1 MEYHVLIPTDFSDN
15 AWNAAVYAMKL
26 LNTEDCT
33 FYFLNAV
40 NAKISA
46 MSNMSK
52 KFNEVLSENA
62 LKELRDLKE
71 MAEAA
76 HTNAKHQF
84 EIVFSTEGINDA
96 INASIKKYNI
106 NLVVMGTKGATG
118 AKEIFF
124 GSNTVS
130 MIFRMS
136 LCPMMVI
143 PENYHFHIPKQI
155 AFPTNYMR
163 PYRAEDLQP
172 LFTMAQLFGTRIRVV
187 HIQEKSR
194 LSAEQRNNYTLLKEL
209 LASYD
214 HSFHSMPNYTNKTNE
229 IFDFIEDLEI
239 DMLVM
244 INYKHSILERFT
256 REPVIKNI
264 GYRPVVPFMVIP
276 D

>member
-15 AWNAAVYAMKL
+15 SWNATVYAMKL
-26 LNTEDCT
+26 MAEEECT
-33 FYFLNAV
+33 FYFLNAM

-52 KFNEVLSENA
+52 KLNEVLNENA
-62 LKELRDLKE
+62 FKELRSLKA
-71 MAEAA
+71 MAEAVPSKS
-76 HTNAKHQF
+76 KHRF
-84 EIVFSTEGINDA
+84 EIVFSTESISRA
-96 INASIKKYNI
+96 INNCIKTYNI

-130 MIFRMS
+130 MIFRIS

-143 PENYHFHIPKQI
+143 PENYHFKPLKQI
-155 AFPTNYMR
+155 AFPTNFMR

-187 HIQEKSR
+187 HIQEKSI
-194 LSAEQRNNYTLLKEL
+194 LSAEQRNHYTLLKEL
-209 LASYD
+209 LAGYD
-214 HSFHSMPNYTNKTNE
+214 HSFHSMPNYTSKTNE
-229 IFDFIEDLEI
+229 IFDFIEELEI

>member
-1 MEYHVLIPTDFSDN
+1 MKYNVLIPTDFSDN

-26 LNTEDCT
+26 MAKEECT
-33 FYFLNAV
+33 FYFLNAM

-62 LKELRDLKE
+62 FKELRSLKA

-76 HTNAKHQF
+76 QHESKHEF
-84 EIVFSTEGINDA
+84 EIVFSSENINGA
-96 INASIKKYNI
+96 INACIKKYNI

-143 PENYHFHIPKQI
+143 PEDYHFKTPTQI

-163 PYRAEDLQP
+163 PYRAEDLKP
-172 LFTMAQLFGTRIRVV
+172 LFTMVEMFGIRIRVV
-187 HIQEKSR
+187 HIQQKSR

-209 LASYD
+209 LANYD
-214 HSFHSMPNYTNKTNE
+214 HSFHSMPNYTSKTNE
-229 IFDFIEDLEI
+229 IFDFVEELDI

-244 INYKHSILERFT
+244 INYRHSILQRFT

-264 GYRPVVPFMVIP
+264 GYRPAVPFMVIP
-276 D
+276 G